1 MLEPGIGPLAGW
13 CILVLLLAS
22 TASQAATPPDRQTQP
37 GARAR
42 TVPALP
48 AQAPTIPLQNP
59 GGAAASSR
67 PPPAPP
73 PPDAAPGGSTVRTAH
88 GGPRHI
94 DARLQREIAR
104 LRRVAEPRSGF
115 GSTRAAANAAW
126 TLGLIELHA
135 GLAPGSPAQAQTWFE
150 RAERFGRQPLAW
162 AGLAW
167 CATDGCKGPPDPPTA
182 RQAIDK
188 LRSHRLGRAL
198 YLQWLL
204 DTRLQPVAAGSR
216 AGPERVHGLGLP
228 LRDLLQSAAIAGDSQ
243 ARIELGIEAVANG
256 DFEAARGYFT
266 AAAPGSHAASA
277 NLQLLDLQLDKGRQP
292 RPGPADEA
300 EQLFERARRAHRGA
314 GVPVDYTEALRLYRA
329 AARSGSAGARRM
341 LGLIVSR
348 PQPDGSMNPAWMAQ
362 LAWLESAST
371 LLELDTRALA
381 GMMYRDPTPLFDLL
395 PEAWQ
400 RALARLVK

>member
-1 MLEPGIGPLAGW
+1 M
-13 CILVLLLAS
+13 
-22 TASQAATPPDRQTQP
+22 
-37 GARAR
+37 
-42 TVPALP
+42 
-48 AQAPTIPLQNP
+48 
-59 GGAAASSR
+59 
-67 PPPAPP
+67 
-73 PPDAAPGGSTVRTAH
+73 
-88 GGPRHI
+88 
-94 DARLQREIAR
+94 
-104 LRRVAEPRSGF
+104 
-115 GSTRAAANAAW
+115 
-126 TLGLIELHA
+126 
-135 GLAPGSPAQAQTWFE
+135 
-150 RAERFGRQPLAW
+150 
-162 AGLAW
+162 
-167 CATDGCKGPPDPPTA
+167 
-182 RQAIDK
+182 
-188 LRSHRLGRAL
+188 
-198 YLQWLL
+198 
-204 DTRLQPVAAGSR
+204 AAGGR

-300 EQLFERARRAHRGA
+300 EQLFERAQRAHRGA
-314 GVPVDYTEALRLYRA
+314 GVPVDYAEALRLYRA
-329 AARSGSAGARRM
+329 AARSGSASARRM